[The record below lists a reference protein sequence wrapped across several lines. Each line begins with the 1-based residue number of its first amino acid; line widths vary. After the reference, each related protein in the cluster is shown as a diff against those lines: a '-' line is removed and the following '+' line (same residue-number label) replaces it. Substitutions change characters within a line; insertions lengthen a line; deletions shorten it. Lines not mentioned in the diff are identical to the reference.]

1 MIKCF
6 EHIAIFILLFA
17 AFAGLFFHIGL
28 DDRIERGIKK
38 AKKNMDEHDRR
49 FRSEKRKNLGG
60 DSGRESLLLKI
71 ERQLE
76 YSGLGRRFPRLTI
89 TGFIL
94 AEILL
99 AVITFILGSVI
110 GGMIAGLLAAFLMA
124 TVQYVIVSVM
134 KAQRFASVNEELPKL
149 LDFLGNYSLT
159 SGDIT
164 SVFSQISRYLK
175 EPLRSVMEE
184 CEAESKVSGDSRTA
198 IISMA
203 EKIEHPQ
210 FKQLARNLEVAS
222 RYSADL
228 WSVVSDSRKSLREYL
243 SQNRDRKNLL
253 RESGIN
259 MLLLLIM
266 SVVVLAIVNMLIEGG
281 IFGILFHSL
290 PGYISLSGMAII
302 IVLYFIQAA
311 SMSK

>member
-1 MIKCF
+1 M
-6 EHIAIFILLFA
+6 
-17 AFAGLFFHIGL
+17 
-28 DDRIERGIKK
+28 
-38 AKKNMDEHDRR
+38 
-49 FRSEKRKNLGG
+49 
-60 DSGRESLLLKI
+60 
-71 ERQLE
+71 
-76 YSGLGRRFPRLTI
+76 
-89 TGFIL
+89 
-94 AEILL
+94 
-99 AVITFILGSVI
+99 ITFILGSVI

-134 KAQRFASVNEELPKL
+134 KAQRFASVNEELHKL
-149 LDFLGNYSLT
+149 LDFLCNYSLT

-210 FKQLARNLEVAS
+210 FKQLARTLEVAS

>member
-6 EHIAIFILLFA
+6 EHIAVFVLLFA
-17 AFAGLFFHIGL
+17 AFGGLFYRIGL
-28 DDRIERGIKK
+28 DDRIDRGIKK

-49 FRSEKRKNLGG
+49 FRSEMRKNLGG
-60 DSGRESLLLKI
+60 DTLRESFLLKL

-76 YSGLGRRFPRLTI
+76 YSGLSRRFPHLTI
-89 TGFIL
+89 SGVIL
-94 AEILL
+94 AEILTEVT
-99 AVITFILGSVI
+99 AFILGSFFGGVI
-110 GGMIAGLLAAFLMA
+110 TGLVVTALLAA
-124 TVQYVIVSVM
+124 VQYAAISVM
-134 KAQRFASVNEELPKL
+134 KAHRFGSVNEELPKL

-228 WSVVSDSRKSLREYL
+228 GSVVSDSRKSLREYL

-259 MLLLLIM
+259 MFLLLIM

-290 PGYISLSGMAII
+290 PGYIALSGMALII
-302 IVLYFIQAA
+302 LLYFIQAA
-311 SMSK
+311 SMS